1 MIGVLLVDDHELVRT
16 GIRRLLED
24 QEDFIILGEA
34 GSGEEAMDMLR
45 TFDNKPQVVM
55 MDLNMP
61 GVGGLET
68 TRNILKRYPDIKI
81 IIVSMVDE
89 GILPGRVLKA
99 GAMGYLTKGASMSEM
114 THGIKEVL
122 AGRRYISPDIAQK
135 MLSESLDGEKSP
147 FEELSERELQVMLML
162 MEGIRIN
169 DISDKLH
176 LSPKT
181 VSTYRYRIYDKLGI
195 HSDMELMKMA
205 IQHGIVQNT
214 GLQ

>member
-16 GIRRLLED
+16 GIKRLLED
-24 QEDFIILGEA
+24 QQGFIIMGEA
-34 GSGEEAMDMLR
+34 SSGEEAMDLLR
-45 TFDNKPQVVM
+45 TFDSRPQVIL

-68 TRNILKRYPDIKI
+68 TRNIIKRYPDVKI

-114 THGIKEVL
+114 MLGIKEVL

-135 MLSESLDGEKSP
+135 MISENLDGEKSP
-147 FEELSERELQVMLML
+147 FEDLSERELQVMLML
-162 MEGIRIN
+162 MEGTRIN
-169 DISDKLH
+169 DISEKLH

-181 VSTYRYRIYDKLGI
+181 ISTYRYRIYDKLSIG
-195 HSDMELMKMA
+195 SDMELIKMA
-205 IQHGIVQNT
+205 LQHGIMQNT
-214 GLQ
+214 RLQ

>member
-122 AGRRYISPDIAQK
+122 TGRRYISPDIAQK
-135 MLSESLDGEKSP
+135 MLTDSLDGEKSP

>member
-1 MIGVLLVDDHELVRT
+1 MIRVLLVDDHELVRT
-16 GIRRLLED
+16 GIKRLLEE
-24 QEDFIILGEA
+24 QQGYIIMGEA
-34 GSGEEAMDMLR
+34 SSGEQAMEILR
-45 TFDNKPQVVM
+45 TFDNRPQIIL

-68 TRNILKRYPDIKI
+68 TRNIVKRYPDVKI

-99 GAMGYLTKGASMSEM
+99 GAMGYLTKGAGMSEM
-114 THGIKEVL
+114 MLGIKEVL

-135 MLSESLDGEKSP
+135 MISDSLDGEKSP

-162 MEGIRIN
+162 MEGTRIN
-169 DISDKLH
+169 DISEKLH

-181 VSTYRYRIYDKLGI
+181 ISTYRYRIYDKLSIG
-195 HSDMELMKMA
+195 SDMELIKMA
-205 IQHGIVQNT
+205 LQHGIMQNT
-214 GLQ
+214 RLQ

>member
-24 QEDFIILGEA
+24 QQDFMILGEA
-34 GSGEEAMDMLR
+34 SSGEEAMEMLR
-45 TFDNKPQVVM
+45 TFDNRPQVIL

-81 IIVSMVDE
+81 IIVSMIDE
-89 GILPGRVLKA
+89 GIIPARVMKA
-99 GAMGYLTKGASMSEM
+99 GAMGYLTKGTSSSEM

-135 MLSESLDGEKSP
+135 MLSDSLDGEKSP
-147 FEELSERELQVMLML
+147 FEDLSERELQVMLML
-162 MEGIRIN
+162 MEGRRIN
-169 DISDKLH
+169 DISEKLH

-181 VSTYRYRIYDKLGI
+181 VSTYRYRIYDKLNI
-195 HSDMELMKMA
+195 DNDMELIKMA
-205 IQHGIVQNT
+205 LQHGIMPDT
-214 GLQ
+214 RLQ

>member
-16 GIRRLLED
+16 GIRRIIED
-24 QEDFIILGEA
+24 QQDYVVLGEA
-34 GSGEEAMDMLR
+34 GSGEEAMEILR
-45 TFDNKPQVVM
+45 SLDTKPQVIM

-81 IIVSMVDE
+81 IIVSMIDE
-89 GILPGRVLKA
+89 GIIPNRVLKA
-99 GAMGYLTKGASMSEM
+99 GAMGYLTKGASMAEM

-135 MLSESLDGEKSP
+135 MLSDSLDGEKSP

-162 MEGIRIN
+162 MDGTRIN
-169 DISDKLH
+169 EISERLH

-195 HSDMELMKMA
+195 QSDMELMKMA
-205 IQHGIVQNT
+205 LQHGI
-214 GLQ
+214 LQDTRLQ

>member
-1 MIGVLLVDDHELVRT
+1 MIGILLVDDHELVRT

-24 QEDFIILGEA
+24 KEGVVIMGEA
-34 GSGEEAMDMLR
+34 SSGEEALEKLR
-45 TFDNKPQVVM
+45 SFDSPPQVIM

-68 TRNILKRYPDIKI
+68 TRNVIKRYPEIKI

-99 GAMGYLTKGASMSEM
+99 GAMGYVTKGGSSSEM
-114 THGIKEVL
+114 LHAINEVL
-122 AGRRYISPDIAQK
+122 AGRRYISPEIAQK
-135 MLSESLDGEKSP
+135 MLSDSLDGEKSP
-147 FEELSERELQVMLML
+147 FEGLSERELQVMMML
-162 MEGIRIN
+162 MDGIRVN

-181 VSTYRYRIYDKLGI
+181 VSTYRYRIFEKLGI
-195 HSDMELMKMA
+195 TSDMELVKMA
-205 IQHGIVQNT
+205 LDHGIMVDT
-214 GLQ
+214 RLQ

>member
-24 QEDFIILGEA
+24 QDGFLILGEA
-34 GSGEEAMDMLR
+34 GSGEEAMEMLR
-45 TFDNKPQVVM
+45 TFDNKPQVIM

-68 TRNILKRYPDIKI
+68 TRNIIKRYPDIKI
-81 IIVSMVDE
+81 IIVSMIDE
-89 GILPGRVLKA
+89 GIIPGRVLKA

-114 THGIKEVL
+114 THSIKEVL

-135 MLSESLDGEKSP
+135 MLADSLDGEQSP
-147 FEELSERELQVMLML
+147 FEHLSERELQVMLML
-162 MEGIRIN
+162 MDGTRIN
-169 DISDKLH
+169 DISEKLH

-195 HSDMELMKMA
+195 QSDMELMKMA
-205 IQHGIVQNT
+205 LQHGIVQDT
-214 GLQ
+214 RLQ

>member
-1 MIGVLLVDDHELVRT
+1 MIGILLVDDHELVRT

-24 QEDFIILGEA
+24 KEDIVIMGEA
-34 GSGEEAMDMLR
+34 GSGEQALELLR
-45 TFDNKPQVVM
+45 TFDNPPQVIM

-68 TRNILKRYPDIKI
+68 TRNILKRYPDTKI

-99 GAMGYLTKGASMSEM
+99 GAMGYVTKGGSSSEM
-114 THGIKEVL
+114 LHAINEVL
-122 AGRRYISPDIAQK
+122 AGRRYISPEIAQK
-135 MLSESLDGEKSP
+135 MLSDSLDGEKSP
-147 FEELSERELQVMLML
+147 FEGLSERELQVMMML
-162 MEGIRIN
+162 MDGIRVN

-181 VSTYRYRIYDKLGI
+181 VSTYRYRIFEKLGI
-195 HSDMELMKMA
+195 TSDMELVKMA
-205 IQHGIVQNT
+205 LDHGIMVDT
-214 GLQ
+214 RLQ